1 MVGAIG
7 RLLAVGGIVIAG
19 GRAVKGIRCVIDT
32 ENDPAEISLDE
43 NVTREDLHPAD
54 QFERFRELAEDRGW
68 EVRSSH
74 VADLG
79 RPLASSCDLP
89 LRNPITGTTGWCARA
104 SGGHAAAAPPS
115 SMMNSRRFSWPSC
128 IHCP

>member
-43 NVTREDLHPAD
+43 NVTR
-54 QFERFRELAEDRGW
+54 
-68 EVRSSH
+68 
-74 VADLG
+74 
-79 RPLASSCDLP
+79 
-89 LRNPITGTTGWCARA
+89 
-104 SGGHAAAAPPS
+104 
-115 SMMNSRRFSWPSC
+115 
-128 IHCP
+128 

>member
-7 RLLAVGGIVIAG
+7 RLLAVGGIVITG

-43 NVTREDLHPAD
+43 IVTREDLHPAD

-68 EVRSSH
+68 DRNRNRTKSRSRHLLS
-74 VADLG
+74 
-79 RPLASSCDLP
+79 RF
-89 LRNPITGTTGWCARA
+89 LRCLHR
-104 SGGHAAAAPPS
+104 AAAL
-115 SMMNSRRFSWPSC
+115 
-128 IHCP
+128 